1 MTSALRPD
9 GGEQEL
15 SDQIEDIV
23 LVPSHGGRKV
33 PVVGLGGSAGSIEAL
48 QQFFGAMPLQ
58 SGLAF
63 VVMVHLP
70 ADHDL
75 LLTEVIHRRTR
86 MKVVEVPQT
95 LVLDANTVFVVP
107 PGKVL
112 QLQDGELCLADLPE
126 GRARHL
132 IVDVLFRTL
141 AVSHGVHAA
150 AVVLSGLDGDGAIG
164 IRRIKERGGLTVAQD
179 PEQAA
184 HGSMPRRAIDTG
196 MVDWVL
202 PVQDMPARL
211 LAYFRR
217 ENAVA
222 LPPEDGPAE
231 AARREDAQSISDLA
245 NHEPEPR

>member
-15 SDQIEDIV
+15 SDQIDDI
-23 LVPSHGGRKV
+23 VPSHGCRKV

-63 VVMVHLP
+63 VVVVVQRP
-70 ADHDL
+70 PDHDI
-75 LLTEVIHRRTR
+75 LLTDVIQRRTR
-86 MKVVEVPQT
+86 LKVVEVPQT
-95 LVLDANTVFVVP
+95 LVLDANTVYVIP

-112 QLQDGELCLADLPE
+112 QLQDGELRLADGPE
-126 GRARHL
+126 GRAHPSV
-132 IVDVLFRTL
+132 VDILFRTL
-141 AVSHGVHAA
+141 ADSHGAHAA
-150 AVVLSGLDGDGAIG
+150 AVVLSGVDGDGVIG
-164 IRRIKERGGLTVAQD
+164 IQRIKARGGLTVAQD
-179 PEQAA
+179 PQQAA
-184 HGSMPRRAIDTG
+184 HDSMPRRAIGTG

-202 PVQDMPARL
+202 PVHDMPARL

-222 LPPEDGPAE
+222 MPPEDGATE
-231 AARREDAQSISDLA
+231 GTRREDAQSISDLT
-245 NHEPEPR
+245 NHEPQPR

>member
-1 MTSALRPD
+1 
-9 GGEQEL
+9 
-15 SDQIEDIV
+15 
-23 LVPSHGGRKV
+23 
-33 PVVGLGGSAGSIEAL
+33 
-48 QQFFGAMPLQ
+48 MP
-58 SGLAF
+58 
-63 VVMVHLP
+63 
-70 ADHDL
+70 
-75 LLTEVIHRRTR
+75 
-86 MKVVEVPQT
+86 
-95 LVLDANTVFVVP
+95 
-107 PGKVL
+107 
-112 QLQDGELCLADLPE
+112 
-126 GRARHL
+126 
-132 IVDVLFRTL
+132 
-141 AVSHGVHAA
+141 
-150 AVVLSGLDGDGAIG
+150 
-164 IRRIKERGGLTVAQD
+164 